1 MWEEG
6 AVNVMW
12 LGMGREAQKS
22 SQISPYWPTAL
33 PTKLPTDTPSC
44 GIAWQA
50 TKNRLMPQYDEIS
63 FSLTSPILY
72 FFVFFLFSLC
82 QKHIS
87 SQLEGG
93 ATSVPE
99 ADNKRSD
106 SDSKMTEESTNKQ
119 MNTE

>member
-50 TKNRLMPQYDEIS
+50 TKNRLMPQYDE
-63 FSLTSPILY
+63 SLIFTHVTYSL
-72 FFVFFLFSLC
+72 FLFFSFFALC

>member
-50 TKNRLMPQYDEIS
+50 TKNRLKMMKS
-63 FSLTSPILY
+63 Y
-72 FFVFFLFSLC
+72 FHSRHLFSISLFSFFFPFVRNTYRPSWKVAQLQC
-82 QKHIS
+82 QKQITKG
-87 SQLEGG
+87 QI
-93 ATSVPE
+93 PIP
-99 ADNKRSD
+99 K
-106 SDSKMTEESTNKQ
+106 
-119 MNTE
+119 